1 MRGTIILVFFATLSL
16 MNSDLDSFSTK
27 KKACSDYNGQGR
39 DQQAYSKDF
48 CRTTEVDK
56 YKCCFL
62 KYKIDKVTYY
72 NCIPLEMA
80 EFSNIDGTISKKEA
94 SLKESLKNNNVKIKS
109 LECDSSSYLYS
120 SLLLLL
126 VFLF

>member
-16 MNSDLDSFSTK
+16 INSKLDSFSTK
-27 KKACSDYNGQGR
+27 ICSDYYGKTNR
-39 DQQAYSKDF
+39 DKQAYNKDF
-48 CRTTEVDK
+48 CRSTELEGA

-62 KYKIDKVTYY
+62 KYKIESATYY
-72 NCIPLEMA
+72 NCIPLNIS
-80 EFSNIDGTISKKEA
+80 EFSNIDDTITKKEA
-94 SLKESLKNNNVKIKS
+94 DLKDKFSNSHVKIKS

>member
-27 KKACSDYNGQGR
+27 TKECSDYNGQGR

-48 CRTTEVDK
+48 CRTTEVDA

-72 NCIPLEMA
+72 NCIPLNIS

-94 SLKESLKNNNVKIKS
+94 SLKDSLNNNNVKINS